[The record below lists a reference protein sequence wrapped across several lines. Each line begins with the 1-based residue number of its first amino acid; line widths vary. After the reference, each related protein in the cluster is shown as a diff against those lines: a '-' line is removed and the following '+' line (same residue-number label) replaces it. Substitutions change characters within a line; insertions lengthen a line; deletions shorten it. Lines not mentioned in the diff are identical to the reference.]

1 MTLALDINP
10 LLYATDV
17 RSRYHSDA
25 HNFLTQLVQGHEP
38 VYLFWPVAV
47 GYVRLSTAPGVSDSP
62 LLLHEATGNIEG
74 LLALPH
80 FRPGGERA
88 TFWAEFAHAATES
101 QARGKLISDVHIVAL
116 MRQNEVRRILS
127 HDRDFRKFDGI
138 EIVDPFG

>member
-17 RSRYHSDA
+17 RSPYHSRA
-25 HNFLTQLVQGHEP
+25 HDFLTQLIQGHEP

-47 GYVRLSTAPGVSDSP
+47 GYVRLSTGPSVSETP
-62 LLLHEATGNIEG
+62 LLLHEAIGNIEG
-74 LLALPH
+74 LLAIPH
-80 FRPGGERA
+80 FRPGGERVD
-88 TFWAEFAHAATES
+88 FWEAFAHAATES
-101 QARGKLISDVHIVAL
+101 QARGRLISAVHIAAL

-138 EIVDPFG
+138 EIVDPF